1 LSLAKKPNHRIFE
14 ATLMAEQLRH
24 PFLQGLSKHRG
35 AQPTILVI
43 FGASGDLTARKLV
56 PAIYN
61 LALDNLLP
69 SDFYLLGYGRR
80 EIPDEEFQTQARDAI
95 QEFSRRTLDD
105 EVWQS
110 IGKHVAYHA
119 GAYDDPEAF
128 HALAKRIGEIEKEAG
143 REMQLVFYISTP
155 PTVFENIIENLGSSG
170 LAKHRVQGKVA
181 AKVIIEKP
189 FGRDLDSARELNRV
203 IRRNFEEKQVY
214 RIDHY
219 LGKETVQNLLV
230 ARFANAIFEP
240 IWNRQYVDCVQITV
254 AESVGVGSRGG
265 YYDESGALRD
275 MIQNHTMQLLSLIAM
290 EPPVSLAPEAI
301 RDEKVKVLKA
311 IQPLDLE
318 DHEDPDA
325 VRARY
330 TAGLMNG
337 KPVPGYIEEE
347 NIPQD
352 SSTETFAAIRLSINN
367 WRWQGVPFYLR
378 SGKRLARRVSE
389 IAIQFKQPPGILFSG
404 NRNFDLAQNTLVIQ
418 VQPDEGM
425 TLLSNSKI
433 PGLETRTQP
442 VKMHFRY
449 ATTFGSNTPE
459 AYERL
464 ILDAMVGDS
473 TLFIR
478 GDETEASWELFT
490 PVLEHWR
497 ECNGAG
503 LREYAA
509 GSWGPLEAER
519 LLWRHHHQW
528 RRPGV

>member
-1 LSLAKKPNHRIFE
+1 MIDPSK
-14 ATLMAEQLRH
+14 RH
-24 PFLQGLSKHRG
+24 PFLEGLSKHRG
-35 AQPTILVI
+35 CPPTILVI

-56 PAIYN
+56 PALFN
-61 LALDNLLP
+61 LSLDNLLP
-69 SDFYLLGYGRR
+69 AEFRLVGYGRKEIADDAFRKSAR
-80 EIPDEEFQTQARDAI
+80 EAI
-95 QEFSRRTLDD
+95 EEFSRRPLDE
-105 EVWQS
+105 EVWSSLEGNFVYQ
-110 IGKHVAYHA
+110 A
-119 GAYDDPEAF
+119 GAYDDPKAYTE
-128 HALAKRIGEIEKEAG
+128 LAERIGALEKEAG
-143 REMQLVFYISTP
+143 RGMQLVFYISTP
-155 PTVFENIIENLGSSG
+155 PGVFEAIVENLGACG
-170 LAKHRVQGKVA
+170 LADHRVNGKLA
-181 AKVIIEKP
+181 AKVIVEKP
-189 FGRDLDSARELNRV
+189 FGRDLESARELNRV
-203 IRRNFEEKQVY
+203 IARNFEENQVY

-240 IWNRQYVDCVQITV
+240 IWNREYVDCVQITV
-254 AESVGVGSRGG
+254 AEEVGVGSRGG

-290 EPPVSLAPEAI
+290 EPPVSLDPESI

-311 IQPLDLE
+311 VQPLDLE
-318 DHEDPDA
+318 ESGDT

-330 TAGLMNG
+330 EEGLVGG
-337 KPVPGYIEEE
+337 KRVPGYLQESG
-347 NIPQD
+347 IPAE
-352 SSTETFAAIRLSINN
+352 SSTETYAALRLHINN

-378 SGKRLARRVSE
+378 SGKRMARRVSE
-389 IAIQFKQPPGILFSG
+389 IAIIFKHPPGILFS
-404 NRNFDLAQNTLVIQ
+404 RDKQYDTAQNTLVVQ

-425 TLLSNSKI
+425 TLLANSKI

-478 GDETEASWELFT
+478 GDETEASWRLVT
-490 PVLEHWR
+490 PLLEKWA
-497 ECNGAG
+497 AG
-503 LREYAA
+503 GSRGMAGYTA

-519 LLWRHHHQW
+519 LLWQRNHSW
-528 RRPGV
+528 RRPGI